1 MRLATWNVYE
11 GAEHTY
17 DLLIE
22 FVKRHDIEI
31 LCLQEA
37 TGWQLKQPNGRSRLE
52 DFAAKSGL
60 QNFVYGNSN
69 TACKL
74 VTYTKHRVHR
84 SKVHTARFWHC
95 AVEAEIVVGGRSL
108 KTVNTHL
115 FPFGPDRRRAEALH
129 LAEIATD
136 KLIVADLNE
145 LSRIDNYP
153 ETLAQRFADQ
163 GNERHGIGEIEYGAT
178 DILAANGYVDLAAQF
193 GQPAMTYPAK
203 VVEEHVNEMRLD
215 YGFAGPKFVGDV
227 TNVEVVCDEI
237 TDEASDHRPEIFEID
252 ESTLPI
258 FTPQVTTPAQVY
270 VPAYAAAA

>member
-37 TGWQLKQPNGRSRLE
+37 TDWQLKQSDGRSRIE

-84 SKVHTARFWHC
+84 SKVHTADFWHC
-95 AVEAEIVVGGRSL
+95 AIVAEIVIGGRSL

-115 FPFGPDRRRAEALH
+115 FPFGPDRRRQEARH
-129 LAEIATD
+129 LARLATD

-145 LSRIDNYP
+145 LSRTDHYP
-153 ETLAQRFADQ
+153 DSLAQTFAAQ
-163 GNERHGIGEIEYGAT
+163 GNERHGIGEIEYAAT
-178 DILAANGYVDLAAQF
+178 DILAENGYVDLAAQF

-215 YGFAGPKFVGDV
+215 YGFRGPDFIGEVKDV
-227 TNVEVVCDEI
+227 QAVYDDI
-237 TDEASDHRPEIFEID
+237 TDEGSDHRPLIFEVN
-252 ESTLPI
+252 EHSLPI
-258 FTPQVTTPAQVY
+258 FIPQITAPAQIY
-270 VPAYAAAA
+270 TPAYAAAA